1 MKLLITGATG
11 AVGSKLIPYLVATK
25 CYSILTIS
33 RDVLKAEKKFPSNDR
48 ISHTSLL
55 DKVSIINF
63 KPEIVIHLASYVTNS
78 DALTEGKKLVESNI
92 VYGLELLDTLKESKT
107 VKLFLNFGTFAEY
120 KLGGDTIQNT
130 YLYAA
135 SKTAFRAFV
144 EYYAETV
151 NFKLIHLVPF
161 TIYGTDDEKKKIFDY
176 VLDGFF
182 SKEPVNM
189 SPGHQKLD
197 FIHIQDICAILHC
210 ILQTTPEKTQQFK
223 TIFLGTGK
231 AYSIREVAC
240 MMEKLLNK
248 SPKHNWG
255 GIPYRNQEVMYAS
268 ANINP
273 LIALNCTPQ
282 IDLEN
287 GIKEF
292 LKAKELI

>member
-11 AVGSKLIPYLVATK
+11 AVGSKLIPYLVATN
-25 CYSILTIS
+25 CYTILTIS

-48 ISHTSLL
+48 ISHTTLL
-55 DKVSIINF
+55 DKASIIDF

-78 DALTEGKKLVESNI
+78 DALSEGKKLVESNI

-107 VKLFLNFGTFAEY
+107 LKLFLNFGTFAEY

-151 NFKLIHLVPF
+151 NFQLIHLVPF

-182 SKEPVNM
+182 AKEPVNM
-189 SPGHQKLD
+189 SPGYQKLD

-210 ILQTTPEKTQQFK
+210 ILQINPEKTQQFK
-223 TIFLGTGK
+223 NIFLGTGK

>member
-11 AVGSKLIPYLVATK
+11 AVGSKLIPYLVATN

-33 RDVLKAEKKFPSNDR
+33 RDVLKAEKKIPSNDR
-48 ISHTSLL
+48 ISHTTLL
-55 DKVSIINF
+55 DKASIIDF

-107 VKLFLNFGTFAEY
+107 LKLFLNFGTFAEY

-151 NFKLIHLVPF
+151 NFQLIHLVPF

-182 SKEPVNM
+182 AKEPVNM
-189 SPGHQKLD
+189 SPGYQKLD

-210 ILQTTPEKTQQFK
+210 ILQTNPEKTQQFK
-223 TIFLGTGK
+223 NIFLGTGK